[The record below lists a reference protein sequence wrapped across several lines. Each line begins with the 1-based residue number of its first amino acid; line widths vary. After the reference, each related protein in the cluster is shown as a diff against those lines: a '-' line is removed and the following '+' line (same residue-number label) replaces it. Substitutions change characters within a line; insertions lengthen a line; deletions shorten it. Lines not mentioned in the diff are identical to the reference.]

1 MVAPLAAPMASPVG
15 PPPIPIPDV
24 PSRDFMRPA
33 QWETLFALLDGVLPS
48 VRSAASLDSTSED
61 QDKDK
66 GGSIVLPEEEFEALV
81 EECCGESQGLEGP
94 LSGMSRGKEKRGEM
108 GEMDEEKKAEKARR
122 RECVRAFLEDR
133 PAGGEAFRR
142 DCVRSLAGVPQRGKL
157 AVVMDVLGSHVGSM
171 LLTGHWTPITS
182 QPTPIR
188 QAILQSWA
196 SSPLP
201 ALRTLAKSL
210 VQMAQ
215 KANSLHSRF
224 LHDISGY
231 SDIPSD
237 WKNTESYPYTF
248 IQIPPG
254 GKDLSPYELSTDV
267 LIVGSGCGG
276 GVSAKTLSE
285 AGHKVLVVDKGYYFP
300 PSQLP
305 MTQESA
311 SHYLYEGGGVLTSD
325 SASTGVVC
333 GASWGGGGTVNWS
346 VCFRLQDYVRDE
358 WASRG
363 LPLFASAEFDACM
376 DRVWEFIGASKAGLR
391 HNARNQALM
400 DALET
405 LRWKGGAVEQNTAG
419 REHYCGRCHLG
430 CNSAEKRGPATSWLP
445 AAGEA
450 GAEFME
456 GFAVERVVFGE
467 DGRTA
472 IGVEGLWTGRGEGG
486 TLHGKM
492 EERTQRRV
500 FVRAKRVILAAGS
513 MWSPVL
519 LAKSGVKNPNV
530 GRHLHLHP
538 TNFVSGVFGKT
549 DMTSWEGG
557 IITSYVNEFENL
569 DGHGHGVKLE
579 PTCNV
584 PYTTFSL
591 QSWRDGLD
599 AKVLA
604 LKYRHIGTYI
614 SLTRDRDT
622 GRVYPDPVLGTP
634 RIQYDMSDFDREH
647 TLEGV
652 IALAKICYVARATE
666 IRAHLAGLAP
676 FVARDG
682 GKRQAE
688 HQPGTDPEFT
698 DPDFAAWIKRLRRAD
713 NKPPTAMCVSAHQ
726 MGSCRMSA
734 DEESGVV
741 DMQGRV
747 WGTSGLYVADASV
760 FPSASGVNPMV
771 TAMALA
777 DWISRGVAADLS
789 S

>member
-1 MVAPLAAPMASPVG
+1 
-15 PPPIPIPDV
+15 
-24 PSRDFMRPA
+24 
-33 QWETLFALLDGVLPS
+33 
-48 VRSAASLDSTSED
+48 
-61 QDKDK
+61 
-66 GGSIVLPEEEFEALV
+66 
-81 EECCGESQGLEGP
+81 
-94 LSGMSRGKEKRGEM
+94 
-108 GEMDEEKKAEKARR
+108 
-122 RECVRAFLEDR
+122 
-133 PAGGEAFRR
+133 
-142 DCVRSLAGVPQRGKL
+142 
-157 AVVMDVLGSHVGSM
+157 M
-171 LLTGHWTPITS
+171 LLTGYWTPITS

-224 LHDISGY
+224 LQDISGY

-237 WKNTESYPYTF
+237 WKNTESYPYKF

-254 GKDLSPYELSTDV
+254 DKDDPYELSTDV

-311 SHYLYEGGGVLTSD
+311 THYLYEGGGVLTSD

-363 LPLFASAEFDACM
+363 LPLFASAEFDGCM

-400 DALET
+400 DALEV

-430 CNSAEKRGPATSWLP
+430 CNSADKRGPATSWLP

-467 DGRTA
+467 DGKTA

-519 LAKSGVKNPNV
+519 LAKSGVKVRYSLRQMLTLFTLFFHSLRLTHSLIHIYSLTLTCSHSLTHSYLHTTHSHKHTTYTIQNPNV

-584 PYTTFSL
+584 VS
-591 QSWRDGLD
+591 
-599 AKVLA
+599 LA
-604 LKYRHIGTYI
+604 LLNSPFIFIFSPEKDFHD
-614 SLTRDRDT
+614 SLLI
-622 GRVYPDPVLGTP
+622 PLFQNPLVL
-634 RIQYDMSDFDREH
+634 D
-647 TLEGV
+647 
-652 IALAKICYVARATE
+652 
-666 IRAHLAGLAP
+666 
-676 FVARDG
+676 
-682 GKRQAE
+682 
-688 HQPGTDPEFT
+688 
-698 DPDFAAWIKRLRRAD
+698 
-713 NKPPTAMCVSAHQ
+713 
-726 MGSCRMSA
+726 
-734 DEESGVV
+734 
-741 DMQGRV
+741 
-747 WGTSGLYVADASV
+747 
-760 FPSASGVNPMV
+760 
-771 TAMALA
+771 
-777 DWISRGVAADLS
+777 
-789 S
+789 

>member
-1 MVAPLAAPMASPVG
+1 MASPAG
-15 PPPIPIPDV
+15 PPAIPIPDV
-24 PSRDFMRPA
+24 PPRDFMRPA

-48 VRSAASLDSTSED
+48 VKSAASLSPLSLDSTS
-61 QDKDK
+61 QDEE

-81 EECCGESQGLEGP
+81 EECCGEGP
-94 LSGMSRGKEKRGEM
+94 LLGMGDGKE
-108 GEMDEEKKAEKARR
+108 KAEKARR
-122 RECVRAFLEDR
+122 RERVRAFLEDR
-133 PAGGEAFRR
+133 PAGGEAFRG
-142 DCVRSLAGVPQRGKL
+142 DCVRSLMGVPQRGKL
-157 AVVMDVLGSHVGSM
+157 AIVMDVLGSHVGSM
-171 LLTGHWTPITS
+171 LLTGYWTPVTS

-224 LHDISGY
+224 LQDISGY

-237 WKNTESYPYTF
+237 WKNTESYPYKF

-254 GKDLSPYELSTDV
+254 GKDDDPYELSTDV

-311 SHYLYEGGGVLTSD
+311 THYLYEGGGVLTSD

-363 LPLFASAEFDACM
+363 LPLFASAEFDGCM

-400 DALET
+400 DALEV

-467 DGRTA
+467 DGKTA

-519 LAKSGVKNPNV
+519 LAKSGVK
-530 GRHLHLHP
+530 
-538 TNFVSGVFGKT
+538 
-549 DMTSWEGG
+549 
-557 IITSYVNEFENL
+557 
-569 DGHGHGVKLE
+569 
-579 PTCNV
+579 
-584 PYTTFSL
+584 
-591 QSWRDGLD
+591 
-599 AKVLA
+599 
-604 LKYRHIGTYI
+604 
-614 SLTRDRDT
+614 
-622 GRVYPDPVLGTP
+622 
-634 RIQYDMSDFDREH
+634 
-647 TLEGV
+647 
-652 IALAKICYVARATE
+652 
-666 IRAHLAGLAP
+666 
-676 FVARDG
+676 
-682 GKRQAE
+682 
-688 HQPGTDPEFT
+688 
-698 DPDFAAWIKRLRRAD
+698 
-713 NKPPTAMCVSAHQ
+713 
-726 MGSCRMSA
+726 
-734 DEESGVV
+734 
-741 DMQGRV
+741 
-747 WGTSGLYVADASV
+747 
-760 FPSASGVNPMV
+760 
-771 TAMALA
+771 
-777 DWISRGVAADLS
+777 
-789 S
+789 